1 MKNYQKII
9 LVMSLII
16 SPLAEIKAACKTAP
30 DCASLGYTEDASNCS
45 GSFLKCPWDLNKA
58 SCTTCKIENCAK
70 CKASNP
76 SECETCADGYSGW
89 PLALVGQETHWTE
102 CRKRLIITCR
112 VANCKTCVTGNP
124 EQCKECQSGYSL
136 SVDRTKC
143 INFSTVTCK
152 VANCAECSP
161 FDNNKCM
168 TCMTRYSLTSDGK
181 CKILPNS

>member
-58 SCTTCKIENCAK
+58 SCTTCKIANCAK

-76 SECETCADGYSGW
+76 SECETCADGYWGW
-89 PLALVGQETHWTE
+89 PLALVDRETHWTE
-102 CRKRLIITCR
+102 CRKSLIRTCN

-124 EQCKECQSGYSL
+124 EQCEECQSGYAL

-143 INFSTVTCK
+143 IKLVTCK

-161 FDNNKCM
+161 FDINKCM

-181 CKILPNS
+181 CVILPNS